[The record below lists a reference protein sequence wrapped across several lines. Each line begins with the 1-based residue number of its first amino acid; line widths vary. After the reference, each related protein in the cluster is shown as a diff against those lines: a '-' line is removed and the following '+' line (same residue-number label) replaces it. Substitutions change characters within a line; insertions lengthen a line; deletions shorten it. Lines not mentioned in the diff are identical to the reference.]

1 MTNNTSLSNSE
12 IAKFEKMAHDWWNPT
27 GDFKPLHDLTP
38 LRLEYIIN
46 ITKQYFKLDSITGIK
61 ILDVGCGGGLIAEP
75 LSRLGADVTA
85 IDASEVNIDIAK
97 AHATEADLKI
107 DYRAI
112 LAEDLV
118 KSNEKFQ
125 LILALEIIEHVE
137 NIEFFIQTCCKLLA
151 PNGLLIFSTINQTI
165 KSFLQS
171 IVAAE
176 YILRWVPTGTHE
188 WSKFVKP
195 SQINKY
201 ALENNMQLIEMK
213 GLSYSPFS
221 RKWSLSEDI
230 DNNYFIVFSNS

>member
-1 MTNNTSLSNSE
+1 
-12 IAKFEKMAHDWWNPT
+12 MAHDWWNPT